1 MYRVILHGAQIA
13 LEDKLA
19 FVRKQV
25 NGFVVR
31 CSEEE
36 AQGIVVGDSAIYHL
50 YGKPSLDGAETVY
63 VEEFSG
69 QSRLVAIAA
78 EGAALAAESGQEPR
92 ASAGLL
98 YDGLPHWEAGRA
110 YAKNE
115 LFTYAG
121 MVGYARQ
128 AHTSQGHKAPFSTGT
143 ESLYGVRPVPDD
155 YGVYP
160 YVYNMRLE
168 VGMRVRS
175 AQDGAVYVA
184 IQPADPLLYDPADVP
199 ALFDKEETEE

>member
-69 QSRLVAIAA
+69 QSRLAAIAA
-78 EGAALAAESGQEPR
+78 DLNEVLIAAREGLVSIPTPGDAWSADLRYIAGDTATVDGVSYTALRYSKGKNPPDSPDYWAVTPEPSYP
-92 ASAGLL
+92 AWDSIEDGTVIMEGEIVT
-98 YDGLPHWEAGRA
+98 YDGATW
-110 YAKNE
+110 
-115 LFTYAG
+115 
-121 MVGYARQ
+121 Q
-128 AHTSQGHKAPFSTGT
+128 CTSQHIKSIVYKPKAGS
-143 ESLYGVRPVPDD
+143 SKWH
-155 YGVYP
+155 
-160 YVYNMRLE
+160 
-168 VGMRVRS
+168 
-175 AQDGAVYVA
+175 Q
-184 IQPADPLLYDPADVP
+184 I
-199 ALFDKEETEE
+199 

>member
-19 FVRKQV
+19 FVRKQE

-69 QSRLVAIAA
+69 QSRLAAIAA
-78 EGAALAAESGQEPR
+78 DLNEVLIAAREGLVSIPTPGDAWSAELRYITGDTATVDGVSYTALKYSKGKNPPDSPNHWEVTQEP
-92 ASAGLL
+92 AYPAWDSIEDGTVIKEGEIVT
-98 YDGLPHWEAGRA
+98 YDGATW
-110 YAKNE
+110 
-115 LFTYAG
+115 
-121 MVGYARQ
+121 Q
-128 AHTSQGHKAPFSTGT
+128 CTGQHIK
-143 ESLYGVRPVPDD
+143 SN
-155 YGVYP
+155 VYKP
-160 YVYNMRLE
+160 KSGSSKWKQIL
-168 VGMRVRS
+168 
-175 AQDGAVYVA
+175 
-184 IQPADPLLYDPADVP
+184 
-199 ALFDKEETEE
+199 

>member
-19 FVRKQV
+19 FVRKQT

-69 QSRLVAIAA
+69 QSRLAAIAA
-78 EGAALAAESGQEPR
+78 DLNEVLIAAREGLVSIPTPGDAWSAELRYIAGDTATVDGISYTALRYSKGKNPPDSPDYWEVTPEPSYP
-92 ASAGLL
+92 AWDSIE
-98 YDGLPHWEAGRA
+98 DGTVIMEG
-110 YAKNE
+110 E
-115 LFTYAG
+115 IVTYNGATW
-121 MVGYARQ
+121 Q
-128 AHTSQGHKAPFSTGT
+128 CTSQHIKSTVYKPKAGS
-143 ESLYGVRPVPDD
+143 SKW
-155 YGVYP
+155 
-160 YVYNMRLE
+160 
-168 VGMRVRS
+168 
-175 AQDGAVYVA
+175 QQ
-184 IQPADPLLYDPADVP
+184 I
-199 ALFDKEETEE
+199 

>member
-19 FVRKQV
+19 FVRKQA

-69 QSRLVAIAA
+69 QSRLAAIAA
-78 EGAALAAESGQEPR
+78 DLNEVLIAARDGLVPVPTPGDAWSADLRYIAGDTATVDGISYTALKYSKGKNPPDSPNHWEVTQEP
-92 ASAGLL
+92 AYPAWDSIE
-98 YDGLPHWEAGRA
+98 DGTVIKEG
-110 YAKNE
+110 E
-115 LFTYAG
+115 IVTYNGATW
-121 MVGYARQ
+121 Q
-128 AHTSQGHKAPFSTGT
+128 CTSQHIKST
-143 ESLYGVRPVPDD
+143 
-155 YGVYP
+155 VYKP
-160 YVYNMRLE
+160 K
-168 VGMRVRS
+168 
-175 AQDGAVYVA
+175 DGSSKWVQ
-184 IQPADPLLYDPADVP
+184 I
-199 ALFDKEETEE
+199 